1 MIFNS
6 PLFFIFLTFIVGM
19 NYFLPQRFRLSF
31 LVVVSF
37 IFIGSHNLESLFTLL
52 LFSSFNFY
60 ISKKIKANRP
70 LYLTSVLVN
79 IAAIVMF
86 NYFNITPFGL
96 HFSFSYIR
104 FHVDSFIMALGLSF
118 YSLQNIAYLTEIYF
132 QRMQP
137 EMNILKY
144 VLYSGFFP
152 KVVSGPILLPNEFL
166 PQIDTSTVSRSQLIS
181 GFQRILLGFFKK
193 LVIADRLAPAVS
205 SVFDHNNDYYGLT
218 TLIAAYLFTIQLYF
232 DFSGYSDIALG
243 MAKMLGYDLK
253 ENFIRPLRSTS
264 ISEFWRRWHISL
276 IFWFTSY
283 IYYPVV
289 YRLRNLKKKAALI
302 GIAFTFIISG
312 IWHGIGFTFLAWAI
326 CHVFYLS
333 YEVLTKRFRVSMS
346 EKANTR
352 FYNIFSA
359 FIVFNLV
366 CFSNIFFRAESMEK
380 AFQLINNTCSHFIPV
395 NWLSGFIAPLAVGGH
410 QMDEFNFYISIFIT
424 VVFLL
429 FERKIDRLAVGEK
442 FNSLFVVTCILLI
455 MVFGI
460 FNNGTRFIYMQ
471 F

>member
-6 PLFFIFLTFIVGM
+6 PLFFIFLAFIVSV
-19 NYFLPQRFRLSF
+19 NYFLPQRFRPVF
-31 LVVVSF
+31 LVLASF
-37 IFIGSHNLESLFTLL
+37 VFIGSHNLESLFTLL

-60 ISKKIKANRP
+60 ISQKIRANRP
-70 LYLTSVLVN
+70 LYLISILVN
-79 IAAIVMF
+79 IIAIVMF

-96 HFSFSYIR
+96 HFSFSYVS

-152 KVVSGPILLPNEFL
+152 KVVSGPIMLPNEFL
-166 PQIDTSTVSRSQLIS
+166 PQIDTSTVSRSQLVS

-205 SVFDHNNDYYGLT
+205 SIFDHNNDYHGLT

-232 DFSGYSDIALG
+232 DFSGYTDIALG

-276 IFWFTSY
+276 IFWFTNY

-289 YRLRNLKKKAALI
+289 YRFRTLKKKAALI

-333 YEVLTKRFRVSMS
+333 YEVLTKRYRVSMS
-346 EKANTR
+346 EKANAF

-380 AFQLINNTCSHFIPV
+380 AFQLINNTCSHFIPG

-410 QMDEFNFYISIFIT
+410 QMDEFNFYTSIFIT

-429 FERKIDRLAVGEK
+429 FERKIDRIAVNEK